1 MKAMPAKPSI
11 RGSIPALTLMLGLS
25 YTQTSQAGASIQDLQ
40 WLSGCWQA
48 NGVVEAGSEEHWLV
62 PAGGGMLGMGRTV
75 RKGKMVAWE
84 FMRIQENADSLVFT
98 AIPSGKPEAS
108 FQLQTLEKQK
118 VVFDNP
124 RPEFPQRVIY
134 QLNAD
139 GSLLGRIE
147 GMINDQLKGIDF
159 PMKKIV
165 CTK

>member
-1 MKAMPAKPSI
+1 MKAMPAMPSL
-11 RGSIPALTLMLGLS
+11 RGLIPALAVALGLLH
-25 YTQTSQAGASIQDLQ
+25 TQASQAGNSIQDLQ

-48 NGVVEAGSEEHWLV
+48 SGVVETGSEEHWLA
-62 PAGGGMLGMGRTV
+62 PAGGSMLGMGRTV

-98 AIPSGKPEAS
+98 AMPSGKPEAS

-118 VVFDNP
+118 VVFENP

-159 PMKKIV
+159 PMKKIA

>member
-1 MKAMPAKPSI
+1 MKAMTAIPSI
-11 RGSIPALTLMLGLS
+11 RGFFPALAVGLGLF
-25 YTQTSQAGASIQDLQ
+25 YAQTSQAGNSIQDLQ
-40 WLSGCWQA
+40 WLGGCWQA
-48 NGVVEAGSEEHWLV
+48 TGAVEPGSEEHWLA

-98 AIPSGKPEAS
+98 AMPSGKPEAS

-118 VVFDNP
+118 VVFENP

-147 GMINDQLKGIDF
+147 GMIKDQLKGIDF
-159 PMKKIV
+159 PMQKIA